1 MPVRIGLC
9 YLDAMSAT
17 EMIKEIQRLPETER
31 ERIFEFV
38 LHAQKPG
45 WANPR
50 PPGYFADCYADDE
63 IEVSNRLASRGPK
76 TIMP

>member
-1 MPVRIGLC
+1 
-9 YLDAMSAT
+9 MSAT

-38 LHAQKPG
+38 LHAQKPD

-50 PPGYFADCYADDE
+50 PPGYFADCYMDDE